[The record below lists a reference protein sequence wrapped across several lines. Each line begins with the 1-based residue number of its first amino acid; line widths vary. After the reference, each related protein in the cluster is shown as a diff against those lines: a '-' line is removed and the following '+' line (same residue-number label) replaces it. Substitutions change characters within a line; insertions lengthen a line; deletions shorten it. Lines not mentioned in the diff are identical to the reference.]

1 MDWTAGY
8 TADIEYVAA
17 FYREQ
22 SPTHLNFACL
32 ANGFEPV
39 SIDRPYTYCEL
50 GSGRGLT
57 IDVLAAAN
65 PGGHF
70 YGVDFNPAHVR
81 GARQLAETA
90 GLTNVTLLEN
100 SFEELVDGKVHDL
113 PQFDFIVLHGVYT
126 WVGAE
131 NRKNV
136 RRFISDFLKPGG
148 IVYVTYNAMP
158 GWASAL
164 PLQRLV
170 RELASLRSARSDVRL
185 DDARAFVRRMN
196 ELQAAYFTGNSVGA
210 RLQALMSSHPNYL
223 VHEYLNEFFEPL
235 YHADVARQLFDDC
248 KVQFVG
254 SADLPMAFPSLYLTQ
269 EKLDLLATVHDA
281 TTAETTKDYFLNT
294 SFRKDVYVRGARS
307 LNKQRQLDALSRFG
321 LALCVPRDQVNL
333 KMQLTFGEITAREEI
348 HGPILDAL
356 AARPHGFSELA
367 ALPALQGKLVAHIV
381 QAASLLIAT
390 SQAAAYPLQSSPDA
404 ARTSREMNLA
414 LTEQARLGE
423 DFQVL
428 ASPLLGSAIPVTPIG
443 SLVYRLLA
451 DAGASSGADAIAAKA
466 WKIMSSLGRHLE
478 KDNKKIEGDEANI
491 AELTRLVDQVLTQ
504 RLPLWRQLGIA

>member
-8 TADIEYVAA
+8 TADIEYVAG
-17 FYREQ
+17 FYREL
-22 SPTHLNFACL
+22 SPTHLNFACV

-39 SIDRPYTYCEL
+39 RTDRPYTYCEL
-50 GSGRGLT
+50 GSGRGVT

-65 PGGHF
+65 PNGHF

-81 GARQLAETA
+81 GARQLAESA
-90 GLTNVTLLEN
+90 DLSNVTLLEN
-100 SFEELVDGKVHDL
+100 SFEELVEGKVRDL

-126 WVGAE
+126 WVSAE
-131 NRKNV
+131 NRKHV
-136 RRFISDFLKPGG
+136 RRFISDFLKLGG

-170 RELASLRSARSDVRL
+170 REFASLRSARSDVRL

-196 ELQAAYFTGNSVGA
+196 ELQAEYFTGNPVGP

-223 VHEYLNEFFEPL
+223 VHEYLNEYFEPF
-235 YHADVARQLFDDC
+235 YHADVARQLFDEC

-254 SADLPMAFPSLYLTQ
+254 SADLPLAFPSLYLTQ

-281 TTAETTKDYFLNT
+281 TTAETAKDYFLNT
-294 SFRKDVYVRGARS
+294 SFRKDIYVRGARS

-321 LALCVPRDQVNL
+321 LALHVPRDQVKL
-333 KMQLTFGEITAREEI
+333 KMQLTFGEITAREELY
-348 HGPILDAL
+348 GPILDAL
-356 AARPHGFSELA
+356 ATRPHGFSELA
-367 ALPALQGKLVAHIV
+367 ALPAMQGKLIAHIV
-381 QAASLLIAT
+381 QAASLLIAS
-390 SQAAAYPLQSSPDA
+390 SQAAAYSLQSSPDA
-404 ARTSREMNLA
+404 ARTSRAMNLA

-451 DAGASSGADAIAAKA
+451 EAGASSSAGEIAARA

-504 RLPLWRQLGIA
+504 RLPLWRQLGIV